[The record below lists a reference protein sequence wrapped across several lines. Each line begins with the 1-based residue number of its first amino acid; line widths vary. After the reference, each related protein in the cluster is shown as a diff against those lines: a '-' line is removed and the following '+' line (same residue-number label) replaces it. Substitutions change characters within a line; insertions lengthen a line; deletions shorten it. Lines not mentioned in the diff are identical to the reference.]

1 MENKNNL
8 KLPNTK
14 KAKGYKILWEMEL
27 SSTPMI
33 IITWEFHLSILEKF
47 NKQEYDVNYRKEQF
61 ERKEKA
67 QFNTDLYYEE
77 KLEIDELLKK
87 AKITKREFI
96 LRAMEELKKKIEDAK
111 NS

>member
-1 MENKNNL
+1 M
-8 KLPNTK
+8 
-14 KAKGYKILWEMEL
+14 
-27 SSTPMI
+27 
-33 IITWEFHLSILEKF
+33 EKF

-96 LRAMEELKKKIEDAK
+96 LRAKEELKKKIEDAK